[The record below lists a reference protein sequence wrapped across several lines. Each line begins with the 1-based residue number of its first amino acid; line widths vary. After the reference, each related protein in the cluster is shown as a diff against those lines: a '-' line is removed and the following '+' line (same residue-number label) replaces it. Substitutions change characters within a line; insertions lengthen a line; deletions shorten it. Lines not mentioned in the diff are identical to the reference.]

1 MRNKINKQIIILI
14 AVLCICVISIVGANE
29 IVKKNIE
36 KTASEAVTLIQ
47 ENGKVDNEPVDG
59 NYYDETEENVFSQI
73 IPNPLDDTEVE
84 PEENTNDYLSE
95 NDVVV
100 CNRQIVYDPQTNVA
114 VMSVLV
120 PEGWSASCY
129 VDWQTYVNETCPGR
143 AFVELRSPD
152 NDICLQYA
160 SKTIFVQENKD
171 TYVGNYHRSIES
183 LMTELDYMNAQDY
196 TQHMLE
202 LSQVSMKTSTEEY
215 IDPERQN
222 KMKNMAYEVGLKEC
236 DFLEQTIGD
245 LYRNSSMGY
254 SLNLTDYD
262 GRTYI
267 QHGISNINGMECY
280 TETICEEY
288 MYETT
293 LTTTIGAELV
303 GYFNSAQIIKCWE
316 PYLFT
321 MAIFSDEKTYIDN
334 RDLYRFL
341 ASNMI
346 LCKDFLYLN
355 EVLGSQYVQMATQ
368 YNIEITN
375 YAHDIMM
382 QYQQETMQQEDA
394 WVQNFSDYIY
404 DQTTYTMS
412 DGAEVA
418 VPTSADYVYSD
429 GNNVVWTNSAMYD
442 PGSDYTR
449 IN

>member
-1 MRNKINKQIIILI
+1 MGNKINKQIIII
-14 AVLCICVISIVGANE
+14 AAVLCLCVISIVGTIE
-29 IVKKNIE
+29 YVKKNTIKATSKAIE
-36 KTASEAVTLIQ
+36 SVQGKG
-47 ENGKVDNEPVDG
+47 NGNNVPTGGD
-59 NYYDETEENVFSQI
+59 YYDEIGENIVSQI
-73 IPNPLDDTEVE
+73 ISDSLDDM
-84 PEENTNDYLSE
+84 EEKPVDSLNE
-95 NDVVV
+95 NDAVI

-120 PEGWSASCY
+120 PDGWSTSCY
-129 VDWQTYVNETCPGR
+129 VDWQTYVNEKIPGR

-152 NDICLQYA
+152 NDISILYA
-160 SKTIFVQENKD
+160 SKTIFVQDNSD
-171 TYVGNYHRSIES
+171 TYVGNYHRSVEK
-183 LMTELDYMNAQDY
+183 LMTELNYMNAQDY

-202 LSQVSMKTSTEEY
+202 LSQISMKTSTEEY
-215 IDPERQN
+215 IDPDRQN
-222 KMKNMAYEVGLKEC
+222 KMKNTAYESGLIMCDYLDKTVGA
-236 DFLEQTIGD
+236 

-303 GYFNSAQIIKCWE
+303 GYFNSNQIIKSWE

-321 MAIFSDEKTYIDN
+321 MANFSDEQTYIDN

-394 WVQNFSDYIY
+394 WVKNFSDYIY

-412 DGAEVA
+412 DGSEVA
-418 VPTSADYVYSD
+418 VPNSADYVYSD
-429 GNNVVWTNSAMYD
+429 GNNVVWSSSAMYE
-442 PGSDYTR
+442 PGPEYTR